1 MAPQGGAQ
9 TQPDANQ
16 EYVEGRLL
24 DGFLMLAG
32 SGSSTPDDVVSVNLS
47 SLQIVD
53 VAEEDLSFF
62 GHLDRLDVSDNQL
75 SYENVLEQLGNL
87 PKLGLLT
94 LACNAISSVVVPRD
108 ALRHLR
114 SLDLSFNELHGDVLG
129 QLSVLPSLERL
140 DLSSNCISSVPPE
153 EELRGYRALEELIL
167 DSNDLVQF
175 LQWRALGAAPRLRRL
190 SLAANRIKRVRDDA
204 PDLPA
209 GESPS
214 YFPALEDL
222 DLSSNEIAGAGSL
235 PALRL
240 FQSLRALNLNDN
252 PCSSGPG
259 LEGAMPGVAIKAWAK
274 KPWYLEGGGCFQ
286 RKKKATEPRLKL
298 NRQKM
303 RRVRSMHDVGPGRRR
318 RSASQVGI
326 LDEGTNQLVITSAG
340 AYPAEI
346 TPGGRHPLTIGG
358 PELLPAS
365 SGILDDDLSE
375 DELEQILR
383 ERRAKIDQ
391 DFKASSDE
399 PRSFMR
405 RSPFPEDDMARCRV
419 GSPSGLEEESSINA
433 LSGVSKRSSSAL
445 FLTGLGDEASD
456 MTSPPARFTKQ
467 FTIVQPPSTTSSATP
482 GVSPIPTVT
491 SAASGGVTL
500 PPIAPR
506 SRGSSAGGAPFTEA
520 NDALSCPRMIVPDVG
535 VREAMRALRA
545 AAMSEYAVAV

>member
-1 MAPQGGAQ
+1 MAPQGGTQ

-32 SGSSTPDDVVSVNLS
+32 GSSSTPDEVVSVNLS

-94 LACNAISSVVVPRD
+94 LACNAISSILVPGN

-167 DSNDLVQF
+167 DNNDLVQF
-175 LQWRALGAAPRLRRL
+175 IQWRALDAAPRLKRL
-190 SLAANRIKRVRDDA
+190 SLATNRIKRVRDDA
-204 PDLPA
+204 PDFPS
-209 GESPS
+209 GEPPS
-214 YFPALEDL
+214 YFPALEDI
-222 DLSSNEIAGAGSL
+222 DLSSNEIASVSNL
-235 PALRL
+235 PALSL
-240 FQSLRALNLNDN
+240 FQSLRVLNLNDN

-259 LEGAMPGVAIKAWAK
+259 LERAIPGVAIKAWVK

-405 RSPFPEDDMARCRV
+405 TSPFPEDDMARCRV
-419 GSPSGLEEESSINA
+419 GSPSRIEEESSITA

-467 FTIVQPPSTTSSATP
+467 FMMVQPPSTTSSVTP

-491 SAASGGVTL
+491 SAAAGGVTL
-500 PPIAPR
+500 PPIMPGFR
-506 SRGSSAGGAPFTEA
+506 ESSAGGAPITAA
-520 NDALSCPRMIVPDVG
+520 NDGISLPRLIVPGVG
-535 VREAMRALRA
+535 VHEAMRALRA